1 MKKLLLV
8 VGILVIVACVIA
20 LLLALLSM
28 FGYYNV
34 LDGSQTLYDRLH
46 RRMVL
51 SFVIAGILAVVA
63 VVCFIVRAKM

>member
-8 VGILVIVACVIA
+8 VGILIIVACVIA

-28 FGYYNV
+28 FGYYHV

-46 RRMVL
+46 RRMIL
-51 SFVIAGILAVVA
+51 SFVIAGIFAVAA
-63 VVCFIVRAKM
+63 VVCFVVRAKI